1 MDYMG
6 VQPSPDSTAYYH
18 TFTGAA
24 DCPAYELHC
33 LKAPADSILL
43 YHSMHFKT
51 HATGGLRE
59 TAIAELKAAVDSIFF
74 INEVTLIAEDAL

>member
-18 TFTGAA
+18 TFTGVA

-33 LKAPADSILL
+33 LKAEADSILL
-43 YHSMHFKT
+43 YQYIRLKT

-59 TAIAELKAAVDSIFF
+59 TALTELKAAVDSIFF
-74 INEVTLIAEDAL
+74 INEVTLIAEDAP